1 MATSI
6 ARLARAI
13 AYPDGVGD
21 AAVSHV
27 FRVDGAEMVA
37 EEREGRLILRRN
49 LAPDGGGP
57 ADLVAL
63 AGYAAGRLLK
73 EEAVLAWDPE
83 AEMPFLWQEISADAP
98 DDRLCRFFEVFA
110 TSVDWWAARLNDA
123 VGISQIPEMMIR
135 P

>member
-1 MATSI
+1 
-6 ARLARAI
+6 
-13 AYPDGVGD
+13 
-21 AAVSHV
+21 
-27 FRVDGAEMVA
+27 MVA

-135 P
+135 PCTGWRL